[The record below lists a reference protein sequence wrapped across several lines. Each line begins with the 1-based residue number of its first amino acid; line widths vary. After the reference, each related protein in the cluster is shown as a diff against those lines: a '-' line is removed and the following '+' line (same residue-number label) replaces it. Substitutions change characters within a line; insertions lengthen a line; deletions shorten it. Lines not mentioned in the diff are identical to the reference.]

1 MTDPPHPR
9 QVPIAVVGVSALLP
23 GCDAIEDFWR
33 AVLTGRD
40 LITEVPPTH
49 WLAEDYYDP
58 DPSAVDKTYS
68 RRGAFLGPTDFDTLS
83 FGIPPKALAATDT
96 TQLLTL
102 VAVEQVLT
110 DAFGDRT
117 APDGENVGVVLGTAA
132 VELLYTMAARMQ
144 RPVWL
149 KALRESGVAEPEAQR
164 ICDRIA
170 GHYPEWQEETFPG
183 LLDNVVAGRVAN
195 RFDFHGANF
204 TTDAACA
211 SSLAALSAA
220 VDQLSLGRAD
230 VMITG
235 GADTAN
241 DILMYMCFSKTPA
254 MSPSGDC
261 RPFSDRADGTVLGE
275 GVVVYALKRLADAE
289 RDGDR
294 VYGVIRG
301 VGSSSDGRGAAVYT
315 PVPQGQARALR
326 RAYRAAG
333 YGPETVELVEAH
345 GTGTKAGDAAEA
357 AGLHEVFGSG
367 GDRPRCAVGSV
378 KSQLGHLKSA
388 AGAVGL
394 LKALLAVNH
403 GVLPATAKVER
414 PNPDLHW
421 DDGPLYLNTAPR
433 PWVRDGSHPRRAAVS
448 SFGFGGSNFHV
459 TIEEY
464 RPGTGSAARRAPRFR
479 ALPAELVPLSAS
491 SPAELLARLDELAEG
506 GPLTATA
513 RTAQG
518 AFRFEDAHR
527 AAFVAGDR
535 DELLREVDRVRRQ
548 VEARPEEPFS
558 TPAGSHY
565 AAGEAEPG
573 GLCLLFPG
581 QGSQYPGMGGDV
593 AMHLPKALAAWD
605 LAASVA
611 MGERALHEVAH
622 PVPVFTDADRE
633 AQRETLTR
641 TEWAQP
647 ALAVNSLALLE
658 VLRSLGIRPDFT
670 GGHSLGELVAL
681 HAADVMDAPTLVRL
695 ARERG
700 ELMAGVNAE
709 PGAMLAVSAPPARVR
724 ELLRALGD
732 DGLWVANHNGPD
744 QVVVSGRVGEVERL
758 KGLLDGE
765 GIRSR
770 RLAVSHAFH
779 SPLVAEAGEPL
790 LGFLSSV
797 PVRRPSV
804 PVLGN
809 RDAAPYPDDP
819 DEIRR
824 TLAGQLS
831 SPVRFAEQV
840 EALYRRGAR
849 TFVEVGA
856 GSVLTGLVDAVLG
869 DRPHR
874 AISTDSRR
882 GHGVASLFDA
892 LGRLAVAGVRMD
904 FTALWESYGRGEPE
918 PKPTADRATVPILG
932 ANCGK
937 RYPPEGG
944 AVALPPPVPSQP
956 APPMTGAV
964 PAGPPVPAAPSRS
977 APDPAWLA
985 AVTDTQRETAA
996 AHAAYQK
1003 AMGDS
1008 HTAFLKLAEVSLAGM
1023 AAVVNGDGTSPAA
1036 DIPRAPEAPPAPA
1049 PLPEAVLPA
1058 APVLLPEAPAHLPP
1072 PLGTPPG
1079 TVPAPAPT
1087 PAPLAEPEREPAPAD
1102 LESVLL
1108 AVVADKTGYPVEMLN
1123 GEMDLEA
1130 DLGIDS
1136 IKRVEVLSA
1145 LRQQVDGL
1153 PEVEAARLGTLRSL
1167 REIADVFGEVVA
1179 EGAAATTP
1187 AVPAPA
1193 PAPSVAL
1200 EPPPGET
1207 PTVPGRAAPPP
1218 GRPDRLPLVRLI
1230 RRAVPAPLPGLRAPG
1245 LSADPVTITA
1255 DGGGVAEA
1263 LAAELVG
1270 RGIPA
1275 EVVTDVPAGT
1285 PALVHLGGLRHVGS
1299 AGDALVVEH
1308 EVFRDLRRV
1317 SPRFRREGGL
1327 LVTVQDTGGDF
1338 GASGRQP
1345 ERAWLGGVAAA
1356 ARTAAAEWPDAVVKA
1371 LDCER
1376 GDRAPQEIA
1385 RVLAAELLEGG
1396 PASDIALRADGSR
1409 TALALVPASP
1419 AERDDRI
1426 GPGSVLVVSGGAR
1439 GITAQALCGLAEQFR
1454 PRLVLLGRT
1463 PLADEPVEL
1472 RDCPDVQS
1480 LTRVLVEHER
1490 ERTGEMLTPV
1500 EAGTRARDVLA
1511 GRELRRALAE
1521 LRTAGSEVRYLQ
1533 VDVRDAAAVAAA
1545 LASVRTEWGPITGI
1559 VHAAGVLADQAL
1571 EDKTDEHFDRVFGT
1585 KVDGLRSLLAA
1596 TATDPLDLI
1605 CVFSSVAAEFG
1616 NVGQAD
1622 YAMGNEVLTHVALA
1636 EQAGRPGC
1644 RVRSIAWGPWRG
1656 GMVTRALAKRFDERG
1671 VPLVDPGAGSA
1682 AFVAEVTG
1690 AHPDVHV
1697 VVAGEGTR
1705 TLHGGERRLT
1715 AEVVVTDAA
1724 HGYLAD
1730 HSVAGTPVLPVA
1742 LALEWF
1748 RALAAVWRPGG
1759 PVTVGDVRV
1768 LRKAVLPDLA
1778 RGGHRFTVRGRERV
1792 VAEEAV
1798 LEVELLGESGA
1809 AHYHATVSA
1818 SAGSQRSWSPPSS
1831 GEPLDPTRVYDGVVL
1846 FHGPRF
1852 QVLDGPPVLTAD
1864 GATGVVLGLRAV
1876 GWPDGPWHTDPAAV
1890 DGALQLAGLWAA
1902 RRLGGAWLP
1911 MSVGRLLLGRH
1922 GPVSAPVR
1930 CAVLVGDAERDV
1942 VTCDARLVDQ
1952 AGELVAELAD
1962 VVFVRRPDV
1971 PVDEPVEEGDARWA
1985 LNR

>member
-1 MTDPPHPR
+1 MDTMPDPSTTPH

-23 GCDAIEDFWR
+23 GCDTIEDFWR

-40 LITEVPPTH
+40 LITEVPSTH
-49 WLAEDYYDP
+49 WLVEDYYDP
-58 DPSAVDKTYS
+58 DQSAVDKTYS
-68 RRGAFLGPTDFDTLS
+68 RRGAFLGPIDFDTLS

-102 VAVEQVLT
+102 VAVERVLA
-110 DAFGDRT
+110 DAFGGRT
-117 APDGENVGVVLGTAA
+117 PPDGENVGVVLGTAT

-149 KALRESGVAEPEAQR
+149 KALRESDVAEPEAQR

-170 GHYPEWQEETFPG
+170 AHYPEWQEETFPG

-195 RFDFHGANF
+195 RFDFHGTNF

-211 SSLAALSAA
+211 SSLAALSVA

-235 GADTAN
+235 GADTTN

-275 GVVVYALKRLADAE
+275 GLVMYALKRLSDAE

-301 VGSSSDGRGAAVYT
+301 LGSSSDGRGAAVYT

-326 RAYRAAG
+326 QAYRAAG

-357 AGLHEVFGSG
+357 AGLLEVFGSD

-378 KSQLGHLKSA
+378 KAQLGHLKAA

-403 GVLPATAKVER
+403 GVLPAIAKVER

-421 DDGPLYLNTAPR
+421 GKSALYLNTASR

-459 TIEEY
+459 TVEEY
-464 RPGTGSAARRAPRFR
+464 RPGDGSAARPAPRFR
-479 ALPAELVPLSAS
+479 ALPAELVPVSGS
-491 SPAELLARLDELAEG
+491 SPSELLARLDELAEG
-506 GPLTATA
+506 GPVTATA
-513 RTAQG
+513 RTAQR

-548 VEARPEEPFS
+548 VETRPGAPFS

-605 LAASVA
+605 LAASVT
-611 MGERALHEVAH
+611 MGEQALHEVAH

-658 VLRSLGIRPDFT
+658 VLRSLGVRPDFT

-700 ELMAGVNAE
+700 ELMAKVNAE
-709 PGAMLAVSAPPARVR
+709 PGAMLAVSAPLARVR
-724 ELLRALGD
+724 ELLEALGD

-758 KGLLDGE
+758 ERLLDGK
-765 GIRSR
+765 GLRSR

-790 LGFLSSV
+790 LDYLSSV

-809 RDAAPYPDDP
+809 QDAAPYPDDP

-831 SPVRFAEQV
+831 APVRFLEQV
-840 EALYRRGAR
+840 EALYRGGAR

-856 GSVLTGLVDAVLG
+856 GSGLTGLVDAVLG

-882 GHGVASLFDA
+882 GNGVVSLFDA
-892 LGRLAVAGVRMD
+892 LGRLAVAGVPMD
-904 FTALWESYGRGEPE
+904 FAALWESYDRREPE
-918 PKPTADRATVPILG
+918 PKPVAGGATVPILG
-932 ANCGK
+932 TNYGK
-937 RYPPEGG
+937 QYPPEGG
-944 AVALPPPVPSQP
+944 AVVLPPPVHS
-956 APPMTGAV
+956 
-964 PAGPPVPAAPSRS
+964 PAAPPANGVAAAPTAPRQPV
-977 APDPAWLA
+977 PDPAWLA
-985 AVTDTQRETAA
+985 AMTSTQRETAA

-1003 AMGDS
+1003 AMADS
-1008 HTAFLKLAEVSLAGM
+1008 HTAFLKLAEVSLTGM
-1023 AAVVNGDGTSPAA
+1023 AAVVDGDGTSPRTET
-1036 DIPRAPEAPPAPA
+1036 PRATEVPLTPMTRPDEVLTAAPEVLPEAPA
-1049 PLPEAVLPA
+1049 PLPPLPA
-1058 APVLLPEAPAHLPP
+1058 PVP
-1072 PLGTPPG
+1072 
-1079 TVPAPAPT
+1079 V
-1087 PAPLAEPEREPAPAD
+1087 PLAEPGREPVPAD

-1153 PEVEAARLGTLRSL
+1153 PDVNVARLGSLRSL
-1167 REIADVFGEVVA
+1167 REIADVFGEVV
-1179 EGAAATTP
+1179 EGGEAAPPVSAP
-1187 AVPAPA
+1187 AVGLA
-1193 PAPSVAL
+1193 
-1200 EPPPGET
+1200 PPPVET
-1207 PTVPGRAAPPP
+1207 SDAPGRASLT
-1218 GRPDRLPLVRLI
+1218 RLV
-1230 RRAVPAPLPGLRAPG
+1230 RRAVPAPLPGLRVTG
-1245 LSADPVTITA
+1245 LSAGPVTITD
-1255 DGGGVAEA
+1255 DGCGVADA
-1263 LAAELVG
+1263 LAAELAG
-1270 RGIPA
+1270 SGIA
-1275 EVVTDVPAGT
+1275 AKVVTDIPADT
-1285 PALVHLGGLRHVGS
+1285 PALVHLGGLRRVGS
-1299 AGDALVVEH
+1299 TDDALVIEH
-1308 EVFRDLRRV
+1308 EVFRALRRV

-1345 ERAWLGGVAAA
+1345 ERAWLGGVAAG
-1356 ARTAAAEWPDAVVKA
+1356 ARAAAAEWPDAVVKA

-1376 GDRAPQEIA
+1376 GGRGPEEIA

-1396 PASDIALRADGSR
+1396 SASDIALRADGSR
-1409 TALALVPASP
+1409 TALTHRPAVP

-1426 GPGSVLVVSGGAR
+1426 GPGTVLVVSGGAR
-1439 GITAQALCGLAEQFR
+1439 GITAQALRGLAEHAR

-1463 PLADEPVEL
+1463 PLADEPVGL
-1472 RDCPDVQS
+1472 HDCPDEQS
-1480 LTRVLVEHER
+1480 LVRVLAEGAH
-1490 ERTGEMLTPV
+1490 ERTGKALAPA
-1500 EAGTRARDVLA
+1500 EARTRARDVLA
-1511 GRELRRALAE
+1511 GRELRRALAD
-1521 LRTAGSEVRYLQ
+1521 LRAAGSEVRYHQ
-1533 VDVRDAAAVAAA
+1533 ADVRDTAAVAAA
-1545 LASVRTEWGPITGI
+1545 LASVRAEWGPISGI
-1559 VHAAGVLADQAL
+1559 VHASGVLADQAL
-1571 EDKTDEHFDRVFGT
+1571 ADKTDEHFDRVFGT

-1596 TATDPLDLI
+1596 TATDPLEVI

-1616 NVGQAD
+1616 NAGQVD

-1644 RVRSIAWGPWRG
+1644 RVRSVAWGPWRG
-1656 GMVTRALAKRFDERG
+1656 GMVTRELAERFDERG
-1671 VPLVDPGAGSA
+1671 VPLIDPGAGAA
-1682 AFVAEVTG
+1682 AFVAEMTG
-1690 AHPDVHV
+1690 THQDVHV

-1705 TLHGGERRLT
+1705 ILHGGEHHLE
-1715 AEVVVTDAA
+1715 AEVVVDDAA

-1730 HSVAGTPVLPVA
+1730 HSVAGTPVLPMA

-1748 RALAAVWRPGG
+1748 RALGAVWRPGG

-1768 LRKAVLPDLA
+1768 LRKAVLPDLD

-1792 VAEEAV
+1792 IAEEVV
-1798 LEVELLGESGA
+1798 LEVKLLGESGA
-1809 AHYHATVSA
+1809 THYDATVSTRT
-1818 SAGSQRSWSPPSS
+1818 GPRRTWSPPWSD
-1831 GEPLDPTRVYDGVVL
+1831 GEPLDHGEVYDGVML

-1852 QVLDGPPVLTAD
+1852 QVLDGSPVLTAD

-1876 GWPDGPWHTDPAAV
+1876 GWPDGPWHTDPAVV

-1911 MSVGRLLLGRH
+1911 MSVGRLLLGRD

-1930 CAVLVGDAERDV
+1930 CAVRVEDTERDA
-1942 VTCDARLVDQ
+1942 VTCDAMLVDQ

-1962 VVFVRRPDV
+1962 VVIVRRPDV
-1971 PVDEPVEEGDARWA
+1971 VGELSVEGDARWA